1 MSLREVQEEVDKWV
15 SQFKSGYWSQFEIMT
30 RLSEEVGEL
39 AREIN
44 HKYGQKKK
52 KTNHEGSD
60 IEEEI
65 GDIIFTLACLA
76 NKEKIDL
83 DECFKKAMAK
93 CYGRDKDRFEKK

>member
-15 SQFKSGYWSQFEIMT
+15 SQLKNGYWSQFEIMT

-52 KTNHEGSD
+52 KTSHEGSD

-83 DECFKKAMAK
+83 DECFKKAMDK